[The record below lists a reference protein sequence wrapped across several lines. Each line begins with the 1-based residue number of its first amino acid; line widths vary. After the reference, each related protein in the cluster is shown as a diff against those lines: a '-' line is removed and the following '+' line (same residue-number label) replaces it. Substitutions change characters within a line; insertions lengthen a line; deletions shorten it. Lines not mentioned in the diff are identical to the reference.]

1 MGYETKFIRAA
12 QGPAFEAAVKQRFG
26 FDSRGVDTLLRIAA
40 KLSSPAGGTLS
51 DHDVA
56 TFHDMH
62 PHLTPH
68 QVADWAVRINR
79 ASPDRRAEMFVGTLA
94 GDGQAGMWGDHVDAN
109 DNFKQIG
116 KMVEQYAREDL
127 SQSVNAKLGGSSGA
141 SKPWA
146 PQPGSVRDLLERAT
160 VPKAHREL
168 RERFEAG
175 DPQAEGIV
183 RDGVVYVM
191 EQAIDTLHD
200 KPEASLADTVGAAY
214 DWHCSEDFATEEFG
228 IQPQE

>member
-1 MGYETKFIRAA
+1 MSYEQKFIRAA
-12 QGPAFEAAVKQRFG
+12 QGPAFEQAVRQRFG
-26 FDSRGVDTLLRIAA
+26 FDSRGVDTLLRIAV

-51 DHDVA
+51 DRDVA

-62 PHLTPH
+62 PQLTPH
-68 QVADWAVRINR
+68 QVADWAVRINK
-79 ASPDRRAEMFVGTLA
+79 AAPDRRAEMFVGTLA
-94 GDGQAGMWGDHVDAN
+94 GDLEGMFGDHVDAN
-109 DNFKQIG
+109 DNFRQINN
-116 KMVEQYAREDL
+116 MVEQYATEDY
-127 SQSVNAKLGGSSGA
+127 SQAVNAKLGGSSTA

-146 PQPGSVRDLLERAT
+146 PEPGSVRDLLQRAT

-175 DPQAEGIV
+175 DPQAEGTV
-183 RDGVVYVM
+183 RNGLVYVM
-191 EQAIDTLHD
+191 EHAIDTLHD
-200 KPEASLADTVGAAY
+200 KPEASLADTVEAAY